1 MFNIL
6 LFMKDMTS
14 QEDIFVPQLNM
25 QFQTIDEV
33 WLFWRKY
40 GGKKGFGVRK
50 RL

>member
-1 MFNIL
+1 
-6 LFMKDMTS
+6 
-14 QEDIFVPQLNM
+14 LNM

-40 GGKKGFGVRK
+40 GGKKGFRIRK